1 MNIDR
6 FNAIPDGEV
15 IAKGEIENSPDGIFM
30 TDTREGDLLKWVAK
44 KGYGNDWG
52 IYIHWAESGYDFVIA
67 NGDKVNAEA
76 NIKKLVPCTD
86 ELFELYRY

>member
-6 FNAIPDGEV
+6 FNAVPDGEV
-15 IAKGEIENSPDGIFM
+15 FSKGEIENSPDGIYM
-30 TDTREGDLLKWVAK
+30 TDTRKGEMLKWVAK

-52 IYIHWAESGYDFVIA
+52 IYIHWAESGYDFVIT
-67 NGDKVNAEA
+67 NGDKVTSES